1 MLFASKSVMVF
12 PKSTFQ
18 LCFLPQEKGNYNAQ
32 WWSHEI
38 LDALEHEEEKADPTQ
53 RWEKVHMRQMSGI
66 IIYAFARSKFQPY
79 IGNLSSSS
87 VGTGVM
93 GFGGN
98 KGAVAVAFTL
108 YRRRIVVVCSHFA
121 AHQVSNVH
129 PRWLYLWTSRPLV
142 LLLCSIH

>member
-1 MLFASKSVMVF
+1 M
-12 PKSTFQ
+12 T
-18 LCFLPQEKGNYNAQ
+18 
-32 WWSHEI
+32 
-38 LDALEHEEEKADPTQ
+38 DPTQ
-53 RWEKVHMRQMSGI
+53 RWEKVNLRQMSGI

-121 AHQVSNVH
+121 AHQVSIVQI
-129 PRWLYLWTSRPLV
+129 LSTFFCTTGFMDF
-142 LLLCSIH
+142 LLLIVHN